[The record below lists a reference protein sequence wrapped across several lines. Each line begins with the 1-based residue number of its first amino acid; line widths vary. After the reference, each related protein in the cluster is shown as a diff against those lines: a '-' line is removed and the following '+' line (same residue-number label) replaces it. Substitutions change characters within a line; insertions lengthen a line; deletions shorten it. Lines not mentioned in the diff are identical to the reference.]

1 MLYLKIKKT
10 FSSLHFVISIHDLDQ
25 IKDRL
30 TLDYQHQKG
39 LSTYMYKYSVRY
51 KYDRKLFMSYMKIQ
65 EVIYEKLHSTI
76 HHAREEYKT
85 SSSLTTV

>member
-1 MLYLKIKKT
+1 MHNALKILIS

-39 LSTYMYKYSVRY
+39 LSTNMYKYSVRY
-51 KYDRKLFMSYMKIQ
+51 KYDRKFFMSYMKIQ
-65 EVIYEKLHSTI
+65 EVIYMKNRIQPYTMQ
-76 HHAREEYKT
+76 EENTKCPA
-85 SSSLTTV
+85 L